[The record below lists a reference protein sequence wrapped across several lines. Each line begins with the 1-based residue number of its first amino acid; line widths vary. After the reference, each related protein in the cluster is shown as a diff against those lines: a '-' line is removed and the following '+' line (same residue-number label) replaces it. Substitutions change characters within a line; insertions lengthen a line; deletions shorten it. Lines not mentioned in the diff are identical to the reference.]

1 MVWKIFEFVIR
12 LFYFRRFR
20 AAKKIG
26 EAGQL
31 LTDGNPQKALALLEK
46 TGASLHQSLL
56 PIYAFTRGKILD
68 ALRREDEAQEA
79 FRLVVLA
86 DPENARADLEL
97 AILCGKGFRFDEC
110 RQWLD
115 RLREKDDAEAEEQAN
130 GIRALLAKVTS
141 GERGMEFEK
150 RAFQMAKKNIGENGA
165 PPGFP
170 PDLKILDWWIS
181 KDPDAA
187 RELFDEIA
195 LLVGQSEVA
204 KGGSWKVSLS
214 IDRSVIVYEHGSE
227 ISPFEIVAD
236 RFESND
242 LSLSELIE
250 KRCRRTP

>member
-1 MVWKIFEFVIR
+1 MFWKTFEAVIR

-31 LTDGNPQKALALLEK
+31 LTDGDPQKALDLLEK
-46 TGASLHQSLL
+46 TGKSLHQSLL

-68 ALRREDEAQEA
+68 ALHREDEAQEA

-110 RQWLD
+110 REWLD
-115 RLREKDDAEAEEQAN
+115 RLERKDDAEVKESAK
-130 GIRALLAKVTS
+130 GIRALLEQVTS
-141 GERGMEFEK
+141 GEREKEYEK
-150 RAFQMAKKNIGENGA
+150 RALKMAEMNIGEKGA

-170 PDLKILDWWIS
+170 PKLEILDNWIS

-195 LLVGQSEVA
+195 LLVGHSEVV

-214 IDRSVIVYEHGSE
+214 IDCSVIVYEDGNE

-236 RFESND
+236 RFESDD
-242 LSLSELIE
+242 LSLAELIE
-250 KRCRRTP
+250 KAKTVPG

>member
-1 MVWKIFEFVIR
+1 MFWKVFEFIIR

-31 LTDGNPQKALALLEK
+31 LTDGNPQKALDLLEK

-68 ALRREDEAQEA
+68 ALGREDEAQEA

-86 DPENARADLEL
+86 DPENVRADLEL
-97 AILCGKGFRFDEC
+97 AILCGKRFRFDEC
-110 RQWLD
+110 REWLD
-115 RLREKDDAEAEEQAN
+115 RLGEKDDAEIEEQAN
-130 GIRALLAKVTS
+130 GIRALLERVTS
-141 GERGMEFEK
+141 GERGREFEK
-150 RAFQMAKKNIGENGA
+150 RASRMAKKVIGEKGA

-170 PDLKILDWWIS
+170 PDLEILDWWIS
-181 KDPDAA
+181 KDPNAA

-214 IDRSVIVYEHGSE
+214 IDRSVIVCEHGNE

-242 LSLSELIE
+242 ISLAGLIE
-250 KRCRRTP
+250 KAKS

>member
-1 MVWKIFEFVIR
+1 MFWKIFEAVIR

-26 EAGQL
+26 VAGQL
-31 LTDGNPQKALALLEK
+31 LTDGNPQEALALLEK
-46 TGASLHQSLL
+46 TGSSLHQSLL

-110 RQWLD
+110 AQWLD
-115 RLREKDDAEAEEQAN
+115 RLKEKDDVEIQEQAN
-130 GIRALLAKVTS
+130 DIRSLLAQVTS

-150 RAFQMAKKNIGENGA
+150 RALQMAKKNIGESGT

-170 PDLKILDWWIS
+170 PDLEILDWWIS

-214 IDRSVIVYEHGSE
+214 IDRSVIVYENGSE
-227 ISPFEIVAD
+227 IGPFEIVAD
-236 RFESND
+236 RFESDD
-242 LSLSELIE
+242 LTLSELIE